1 MKLRMNKFT
10 MVCAVVLSS
19 AVLFGTNSVN
29 VQAADNT
36 GGSSVGTSQSDTGY
50 TYVDGDTADD
60 DFNFAKM
67 TWGVYSK
74 KDDTSGDLQLR
85 FGNPNSTTAED
96 IGQNQQSTANFDW
109 IKYASRITSVVIV
122 GKIKANI
129 YQESVFEGLD
139 NAKTISGLNLF
150 QTSDT
155 IDFKNM
161 FKDDAKLESLDIS
174 SWDMSAAKYTN
185 DMFVGTHL
193 SSLTLGPNSV
203 IRNSTLTPESTD
215 PFSYNLNG
223 KTYMANGWKDVA
235 DTSSS
240 PQVISTKDLMSKYIS
255 GSDSRTQTTWVPNRI
270 LENIKYRVQYVDS
283 STGKILPVKSDQT
296 YDGVTDDKPV
306 DLSAMTNDK
315 LTLGQI
321 NQLQPGYSA
330 DSVENKTGVIEDDG
344 NGGYVVKAKI
354 KKLDPVN
361 ISVSQT
367 VGSDKPMDQSF
378 KIPVNDTSYK
388 YADIA
393 DPANTTID
401 LNKSTIKIGDT
412 TAESL
417 AKYSSTSKDLNS
429 ILSAAITSQYNKSNV
444 FGDDAAG
451 TTPIT
456 VNAVYTKKS
465 TNGGS
470 SSGSHHNSN
479 NNNENNTEDKG
490 GTTTEVKQTISTTNK
505 DVNLYDKDGKLI
517 TDRVLAESSTWFSDQ
532 TYDLNGTSYYRVA
545 NGEYVK
551 ASDVYIYTAENHIID
566 VKGKSIVFMVDSN
579 GHKVTNRALGPNSEW
594 YSDRYTI
601 INGQKYYRVAT
612 DEFVSAADIALL

>member
-36 GGSSVGTSQSDTGY
+36 GGSSVASLSKDEDKYEEFYSEQGDPEFGTIPFALYKTN
-50 TYVDGDTADD
+50 GDEH
-60 DFNFAKM
+60 N
-67 TWGVYSK
+67 
-74 KDDTSGDLQLR
+74 LQLR
-85 FGNPNSTTAED
+85 IGNTDLSKVEVLGYTEENTDVS
-96 IGQNQQSTANFDW
+96 W
-109 IKYASRITSVVIV
+109 YARYPKDVTSVVIV
-122 GKIKANI
+122 GNVKADKD
-129 YQESVFEGLD
+129 QGSLFSSMPQLTSVTGLD
-139 NAKTISGLNLF
+139 KLDTSSAVNLSHMF
-150 QTSDT
+150 DGDKALSSVDLSD
-155 IDFKNM
+155 I
-161 FKDDAKLESLDIS
+161 
-174 SWDMSAAKYTN
+174 DMSSAKNTDGLFSGTN
-185 DMFVGTHL
+185 L
-193 SSLTLGPNSV
+193 STLTLGNKSV
-203 IRNSTLTPESTD
+203 LSASCGIPTTYTLD
-215 PFSYNLNG
+215 G
-223 KTYMANGWKDVA
+223 KTYSSNTWYNKSQPNATPITTDKLIEMYSA
-235 DTSSS
+235 DSTGDK
-240 PQVISTKDLMSKYIS
+240 PHVTWTRVNPVKQVDYYI
-255 GSDSRTQTTWVPNRI
+255 
-270 LENIKYRVQYVDS
+270 QYVDS
-283 STGKILPVKSDQT
+283 STGKFIPGAT
-296 YDGVTDDKPV
+296 YDTNEKGVVGDKI
-306 DLSAMTNDK
+306 DLSLYSPSK
-315 LTLGQI
+315 VGR
-321 NQLQPGYSA
+321 LQSGYESQKA
-330 DSVENKTGVIEDDG
+330 SSTGVIESDG
-344 NGGYVVKAKI
+344 AGKYYVKVPIAPLAAVK
-354 KKLDPVN
+354 
-361 ISVSQT
+361 ISVSQKI
-367 VGSDKPMDQSF
+367 GSDAPKDVSF
-378 KIPVNDTSYK
+378 KIPINDTSYK

-393 DPANTTID
+393 NPANTTID
-401 LNKSTIKIGDT
+401 LNKSTIKIGDA

-465 TNGGS
+465 TSGGS
-470 SSGSHHNSN
+470 SSSGNHHNSN
-479 NNNENNTEDKG
+479 NSNENNTEDNTENKG

-517 TDRVLAESSTWFSDQ
+517 TDRVLAENSAWFSDQ

-545 NGEYVK
+545 NDEYVK
-551 ASDVYIYTAENHIID
+551 ASDVYIYTAENHIVD

>member
-36 GGSSVGTSQSDTGY
+36 GGSSVASLSKDEDKYEEFYSEQGDPEFGTIPFALYKTN
-50 TYVDGDTADD
+50 GDEH
-60 DFNFAKM
+60 N
-67 TWGVYSK
+67 
-74 KDDTSGDLQLR
+74 LQLR
-85 FGNPNSTTAED
+85 IGNTDLSKVEVLGYTEENTDVS
-96 IGQNQQSTANFDW
+96 W
-109 IKYASRITSVVIV
+109 YARYPKDVTSVVIV
-122 GKIKANI
+122 GNVKADKD
-129 YQESVFEGLD
+129 QGSLFSSMPQLTSVTGLD
-139 NAKTISGLNLF
+139 KLDTSSAVNLSHMF
-150 QTSDT
+150 DGDKALSSVDLSD
-155 IDFKNM
+155 I
-161 FKDDAKLESLDIS
+161 
-174 SWDMSAAKYTN
+174 DMSSAKNTDGLFSGTN
-185 DMFVGTHL
+185 L
-193 SSLTLGPNSV
+193 STLTLGNKSV
-203 IRNSTLTPESTD
+203 LSASCGIPTTYTLD
-215 PFSYNLNG
+215 G
-223 KTYMANGWKDVA
+223 KTYSSNTWYNKSQPNATPITTDKLIEMYSA
-235 DTSSS
+235 DSTGDK
-240 PQVISTKDLMSKYIS
+240 PHVTWTRVNPVKQVDYYI
-255 GSDSRTQTTWVPNRI
+255 
-270 LENIKYRVQYVDS
+270 QYVDS
-283 STGKILPVKSDQT
+283 STGKVIPGAT
-296 YDGVTDDKPV
+296 YDTNEKGVVGDKI
-306 DLSAMTNDK
+306 DLSLYSPSK
-315 LTLGQI
+315 VGR
-321 NQLQPGYSA
+321 LQSGYESQKA
-330 DSVENKTGVIEDDG
+330 SSTGVIESDG
-344 NGGYVVKAKI
+344 AGKYYVKVPIAPLAAVK
-354 KKLDPVN
+354 
-361 ISVSQT
+361 ISVSQKI
-367 VGSDKPMDQSF
+367 GSDAPKDVSF
-378 KIPVNDTSYK
+378 KIPINDTSYK

-393 DPANTTID
+393 NPANTTID
-401 LNKSTIKIGDT
+401 LNKSTIKIGDA

-465 TNGGS
+465 TSGGS
-470 SSGSHHNSN
+470 SSSGNHHNSN
-479 NNNENNTEDKG
+479 NSNENNTEDNTENKG

-517 TDRVLAESSTWFSDQ
+517 TDRVLAENSAWFSDQ

-545 NGEYVK
+545 NDEYVK
-551 ASDVYIYTAENHIID
+551 ASDVYIYTAENHIVD

>member
-29 VQAADNT
+29 VQAAGD
-36 GGSSVGTSQSDTGY
+36 GAGSTIAVNKDQSKEDG
-50 TYVDGDTADD
+50 YVDGETAS
-60 DFNFAKM
+60 NGNNWTGMSWA
-67 TWGVYSK
+67 VY
-74 KDDTSGDLQLR
+74 KDENNGDLQLR
-85 FGNPNSTTAED
+85 LGNPDATTVEKL
-96 IGQNQQSTANFDW
+96 GQSQGTADFDW
-109 IKYASRITSVVIV
+109 MKYASRITSVVIV

-139 NAKTISGLNLF
+139 NAKTISGLSLF

-155 IDFKNM
+155 SYFQNM

-240 PQVISTKDLMSKYIS
+240 PQVISTQGLMSRYTL

-270 LENIKYRVQYVDS
+270 LENIKYHVQYVDS
-283 STGKILPVKSDQT
+283 STGEVLPVKSDQT

-306 DLSAMTNDK
+306 DLATITNDK

-321 NQLQPGYSA
+321 IQLQPGYSA

-344 NGGYVVKAKI
+344 NDGYVVKAKI

-367 VGSDKPMDQSF
+367 VGSDKPIDHSF
-378 KIPVNDTSYK
+378 KVPVNDTSYK

-393 DPANTTID
+393 DPANATID
-401 LNKSTIKIGDT
+401 LNKSTIKIGDKD
-412 TAESL
+412 AEPF

-444 FGDDAAG
+444 FGDDSAG

-465 TNGGS
+465 TGGSSS

-479 NNNENNTEDKG
+479 NNNESNTEDKG

-517 TDRVLAESSTWFSDQ
+517 TDRVLAENSAWFSDQ